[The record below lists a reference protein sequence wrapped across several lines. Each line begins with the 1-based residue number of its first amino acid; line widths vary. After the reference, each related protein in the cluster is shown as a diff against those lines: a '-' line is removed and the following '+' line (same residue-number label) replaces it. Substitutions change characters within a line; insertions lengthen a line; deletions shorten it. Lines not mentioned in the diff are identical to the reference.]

1 MAQILLFNVAPE
13 KRRKLLV
20 LSLKLG
26 AVCREV
32 PPEDFGRPLAVL
44 TGRAEAS
51 AGEPEAAPFSEEML
65 VLDGLRD
72 DQLSAL
78 LAGLRRERATV
89 ALKAVV
95 TEHNLDWTPAKLV
108 RELAAE
114 HAALHG
120 GGTSVHGAG

>member
-13 KRRKLLV
+13 KRRKIFV
-20 LSLKLG
+20 LSLRLG

-32 PPEDFGRPLAVL
+32 PPEDFGKPLAAL
-44 TGRAEAS
+44 TGRAEAP
-51 AGEPEAAPFSEEML
+51 AAAPEAAPFSEEML

-72 DQLSAL
+72 DQLGAL

-95 TEHNLDWTPAKLV
+95 TERNLEWTPAALA

-120 GGTSVHGAG
+120 GGKSVHGAE